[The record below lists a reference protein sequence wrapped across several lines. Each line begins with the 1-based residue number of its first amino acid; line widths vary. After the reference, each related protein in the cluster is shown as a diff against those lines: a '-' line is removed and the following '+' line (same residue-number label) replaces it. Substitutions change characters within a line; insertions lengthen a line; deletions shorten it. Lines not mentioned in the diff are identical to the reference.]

1 MGPGLPLNRVLKGS
15 RKALVHRGNPC
26 QKSRLCYNGIRKSR
40 ERGHVM
46 ENMEL
51 LQAMRQMME
60 EVVSPIYE
68 RLDKMDER
76 FDKMD
81 ERLDGIE
88 SHLEKVETLATKTQ
102 ITLENDIKPKI
113 NLLFEGQITLQ
124 NRFSQLDR
132 MEEMLREL
140 RYDVQDLQHIVSW
153 HSNDIRWL
161 KRRRYSNKI

>member
-1 MGPGLPLNRVLKGS
+1 
-15 RKALVHRGNPC
+15 
-26 QKSRLCYNGIRKSR
+26 
-40 ERGHVM
+40 M

-68 RLDKMDER
+68 RMDRMEAE
-76 FDKMD
+76 FTSLK
-81 ERLDGIE
+81 EE
-88 SHLEKVETLATKTQ
+88 VASVKEEVSSVKALATKTQ
-102 ITLENDIKPKI
+102 ITLENDIKPNI

-161 KRRRYSNKI
+161 KRRRYSNKL

>member
-1 MGPGLPLNRVLKGS
+1 
-15 RKALVHRGNPC
+15 
-26 QKSRLCYNGIRKSR
+26 
-40 ERGHVM
+40 M

-68 RLDKMDER
+68 RMDRMEAEFTSLR
-76 FDKMD
+76 EEVSSVK
-81 ERLDGIE
+81 EEVASVKEEVTSVKEEVSSVKAL
-88 SHLEKVETLATKTQ
+88 TTKTQ

>member
-1 MGPGLPLNRVLKGS
+1 
-15 RKALVHRGNPC
+15 
-26 QKSRLCYNGIRKSR
+26 
-40 ERGHVM
+40 M

-68 RLDKMDER
+68 RMDRMEAEFTSLR
-76 FDKMD
+76 EEVSSVK
-81 ERLDGIE
+81 EE
-88 SHLEKVETLATKTQ
+88 VASVKEEVSSVKVLATKTQ

-113 NLLFEGQITLQ
+113 NLLFEGHITLQ

-132 MEEMLREL
+132 MEEMLRGL

-153 HSNDIRWL
+153 HSSDIRWL

>member
-1 MGPGLPLNRVLKGS
+1 
-15 RKALVHRGNPC
+15 
-26 QKSRLCYNGIRKSR
+26 
-40 ERGHVM
+40 M

-68 RLDKMDER
+68 RMDRMEAE
-76 FDKMD
+76 FTSLK
-81 ERLDGIE
+81 EE
-88 SHLEKVETLATKTQ
+88 VASVKEEVSSVKVLATKTQ
-102 ITLENDIKPKI
+102 ITLENDIRPKI
-113 NLLFEGQITLQ
+113 NLLFEGHITLQ

>member
-1 MGPGLPLNRVLKGS
+1 
-15 RKALVHRGNPC
+15 
-26 QKSRLCYNGIRKSR
+26 
-40 ERGHVM
+40 M

-68 RLDKMDER
+68 RMDRMEAE
-76 FDKMD
+76 FTSLK
-81 ERLDGIE
+81 EE
-88 SHLEKVETLATKTQ
+88 VASVKEEVSSVKVLATKTQ

>member
-1 MGPGLPLNRVLKGS
+1 
-15 RKALVHRGNPC
+15 
-26 QKSRLCYNGIRKSR
+26 
-40 ERGHVM
+40 M

-60 EVVSPIYE
+60 KVVSPIYE

-88 SHLEKVETLATKTQ
+88 SRLEKVETLATKTQ
-102 ITLENDIKPKI
+102 IALENDIKPKI

>member
-1 MGPGLPLNRVLKGS
+1 
-15 RKALVHRGNPC
+15 
-26 QKSRLCYNGIRKSR
+26 
-40 ERGHVM
+40 M
-46 ENMEL
+46 ENLEL

-68 RLDKMDER
+68 RMDRMEAE
-76 FDKMD
+76 FTSLK
-81 ERLDGIE
+81 EE
-88 SHLEKVETLATKTQ
+88 VSSVKKEVVSVKTLATKTQ

-140 RYDVQDLQHIVSW
+140 RYDVQDLKHIVSW
-153 HSNDIRWL
+153 HSSDIRWL

>member
-1 MGPGLPLNRVLKGS
+1 
-15 RKALVHRGNPC
+15 
-26 QKSRLCYNGIRKSR
+26 
-40 ERGHVM
+40 M

-76 FDKMD
+76 LDKMDERFDKMD
-81 ERLDGIE
+81 ERLDGIK
-88 SHLEKVETLATKTQ
+88 SRLEKVEILATKTQ
-102 ITLENDIKPKI
+102 VTLENDIKPKI

-124 NRFSQLDR
+124 NRFSQMDR

>member
-1 MGPGLPLNRVLKGS
+1 
-15 RKALVHRGNPC
+15 
-26 QKSRLCYNGIRKSR
+26 
-40 ERGHVM
+40 M

-68 RLDKMDER
+68 RMDRMEAE
-76 FDKMD
+76 FTSLK
-81 ERLDGIE
+81 EE
-88 SHLEKVETLATKTQ
+88 VASVKAEVSSVKALATKTQ

>member
-1 MGPGLPLNRVLKGS
+1 
-15 RKALVHRGNPC
+15 
-26 QKSRLCYNGIRKSR
+26 
-40 ERGHVM
+40 M
-46 ENMEL
+46 ENLEL

-88 SHLEKVETLATKTQ
+88 SHLENVETLATKTQ
-102 ITLENDIKPKI
+102 IDLENDIKPKI

-132 MEEMLREL
+132 MEEMLRGL

>member
-1 MGPGLPLNRVLKGS
+1 
-15 RKALVHRGNPC
+15 
-26 QKSRLCYNGIRKSR
+26 
-40 ERGHVM
+40 M

-68 RLDKMDER
+68 RLDKMDECLDKMDER

-88 SHLEKVETLATKTQ
+88 SRLEKVETLATKTQ
-102 ITLENDIKPKI
+102 VTLENDIKPKI

>member
-1 MGPGLPLNRVLKGS
+1 
-15 RKALVHRGNPC
+15 
-26 QKSRLCYNGIRKSR
+26 
-40 ERGHVM
+40 M

-76 FDKMD
+76 LDKMDERFDKMD

-88 SHLEKVETLATKTQ
+88 KKNKKVETLATKTQ
-102 ITLENDIKPKI
+102 VTLENDIKPKI

>member
-1 MGPGLPLNRVLKGS
+1 
-15 RKALVHRGNPC
+15 
-26 QKSRLCYNGIRKSR
+26 
-40 ERGHVM
+40 M

-102 ITLENDIKPKI
+102 IALENDIKPKI

>member
-1 MGPGLPLNRVLKGS
+1 
-15 RKALVHRGNPC
+15 
-26 QKSRLCYNGIRKSR
+26 
-40 ERGHVM
+40 M
-46 ENMEL
+46 ENLEL

-68 RLDKMDER
+68 RMDRMEAE
-76 FDKMD
+76 FTSLK
-81 ERLDGIE
+81 EE
-88 SHLEKVETLATKTQ
+88 VASVKEEVSSVKALATKTQ

>member
-1 MGPGLPLNRVLKGS
+1 
-15 RKALVHRGNPC
+15 
-26 QKSRLCYNGIRKSR
+26 
-40 ERGHVM
+40 M

-68 RLDKMDER
+68 RMDRMEAE
-76 FDKMD
+76 FTSLK
-81 ERLDGIE
+81 EE
-88 SHLEKVETLATKTQ
+88 VASVKEEVSSVKALATKTQ
-102 ITLENDIKPKI
+102 ITFENDIKPKI

>member
-1 MGPGLPLNRVLKGS
+1 
-15 RKALVHRGNPC
+15 
-26 QKSRLCYNGIRKSR
+26 
-40 ERGHVM
+40 M

-81 ERLDGIE
+81 KRLDGIE
-88 SHLEKVETLATKTQ
+88 SRLEKVETLATKTQ
-102 ITLENDIKPKI
+102 VTLENDIKPKI

>member
-1 MGPGLPLNRVLKGS
+1 
-15 RKALVHRGNPC
+15 
-26 QKSRLCYNGIRKSR
+26 
-40 ERGHVM
+40 M
-46 ENMEL
+46 ENLEL

-68 RLDKMDER
+68 RMDRMEAE
-76 FDKMD
+76 FTSLK
-81 ERLDGIE
+81 EE
-88 SHLEKVETLATKTQ
+88 VSSVKKEVVSVKTLATKTQ

-132 MEEMLREL
+132 MEEMLRGL

-153 HSNDIRWL
+153 HSSDIRWL

>member
-1 MGPGLPLNRVLKGS
+1 
-15 RKALVHRGNPC
+15 
-26 QKSRLCYNGIRKSR
+26 
-40 ERGHVM
+40 M

-68 RLDKMDER
+68 RMDRMEAE
-76 FDKMD
+76 FTSLK
-81 ERLDGIE
+81 EE
-88 SHLEKVETLATKTQ
+88 VSSVKEEVASVKEEVASVKEEVSSVKEEVASVKEEVASVKEEVASVKALATKTQ

-132 MEEMLREL
+132 MEEMLEEVRS
-140 RYDVQDLQHIVSW
+140 DVW
-153 HSNDIRWL
+153 AL
-161 KRRRYSNKI
+161 KYIMVGRQSVLKGKPPKRKPTI

>member
-1 MGPGLPLNRVLKGS
+1 
-15 RKALVHRGNPC
+15 
-26 QKSRLCYNGIRKSR
+26 
-40 ERGHVM
+40 M
-46 ENMEL
+46 ENLEL
-51 LQAMRQMME
+51 LQVMRQMME

-68 RLDKMDER
+68 RMDRMEAE
-76 FDKMD
+76 FTSLK
-81 ERLDGIE
+81 EE
-88 SHLEKVETLATKTQ
+88 VASVKEEVSSVKALATKTQ

-153 HSNDIRWL
+153 HSSDIRWL

>member
-1 MGPGLPLNRVLKGS
+1 
-15 RKALVHRGNPC
+15 
-26 QKSRLCYNGIRKSR
+26 
-40 ERGHVM
+40 M
-46 ENMEL
+46 ENLEL

-76 FDKMD
+76 LDKMD
-81 ERLDGIE
+81 KRLDGIE
-88 SHLEKVETLATKTQ
+88 SRLEKVETLATKTQ

-153 HSNDIRWL
+153 HSSDIRWL

>member
-1 MGPGLPLNRVLKGS
+1 
-15 RKALVHRGNPC
+15 
-26 QKSRLCYNGIRKSR
+26 
-40 ERGHVM
+40 M
-46 ENMEL
+46 ENLEL

-68 RLDKMDER
+68 RMDRMEAE
-76 FDKMD
+76 FTSLK
-81 ERLDGIE
+81 EE
-88 SHLEKVETLATKTQ
+88 VASVKEEVSSVKALATKTQ
-102 ITLENDIKPKI
+102 VTLENDIKPKI

>member
-1 MGPGLPLNRVLKGS
+1 
-15 RKALVHRGNPC
+15 
-26 QKSRLCYNGIRKSR
+26 
-40 ERGHVM
+40 M

-60 EVVSPIYE
+60 EVVSPIYK

-76 FDKMD
+76 LDKMD
-81 ERLDGIE
+81 KRLDGIE
-88 SHLEKVETLATKTQ
+88 SRLEKVETLATKTQ

>member
-1 MGPGLPLNRVLKGS
+1 
-15 RKALVHRGNPC
+15 
-26 QKSRLCYNGIRKSR
+26 
-40 ERGHVM
+40 M

-68 RLDKMDER
+68 RMDR
-76 FDKMD
+76 M
-81 ERLDGIE
+81 
-88 SHLEKVETLATKTQ
+88 ETEFTSLKEEVASVKEEVSSVKALATKTQ

-132 MEEMLREL
+132 MEEMLRGL

>member
-1 MGPGLPLNRVLKGS
+1 
-15 RKALVHRGNPC
+15 
-26 QKSRLCYNGIRKSR
+26 
-40 ERGHVM
+40 M

-68 RLDKMDER
+68 RMDRMEAE
-76 FDKMD
+76 FTSLK
-81 ERLDGIE
+81 EEVASVKEEVSSVKAL
-88 SHLEKVETLATKTQ
+88 TTKTQ

-132 MEEMLREL
+132 MEEILREL

>member
-1 MGPGLPLNRVLKGS
+1 MV
-15 RKALVHRGNPC
+15 VETH
-26 QKSRLCYNGIRKSR
+26 R
-40 ERGHVM
+40 ERGHIM

-68 RLDKMDER
+68 RMDRMEAE
-76 FDKMD
+76 FTSLK
-81 ERLDGIE
+81 EE
-88 SHLEKVETLATKTQ
+88 VASVKEEVASVKEEVVSVKALATKTQ

>member
-1 MGPGLPLNRVLKGS
+1 
-15 RKALVHRGNPC
+15 
-26 QKSRLCYNGIRKSR
+26 
-40 ERGHVM
+40 M
-46 ENMEL
+46 ENMDL

-68 RLDKMDER
+68 RMDRMEAE
-76 FDKMD
+76 FTSLK
-81 ERLDGIE
+81 EE
-88 SHLEKVETLATKTQ
+88 VASVKEEVSSVKALATKTQ

>member
-1 MGPGLPLNRVLKGS
+1 
-15 RKALVHRGNPC
+15 
-26 QKSRLCYNGIRKSR
+26 
-40 ERGHVM
+40 M

-68 RLDKMDER
+68 RMDRMEAE
-76 FDKMD
+76 FTSLK
-81 ERLDGIE
+81 EE
-88 SHLEKVETLATKTQ
+88 VASVKEEVSSVKALATKTQ

-132 MEEMLREL
+132 MEEMLRDL

-161 KRRRYSNKI
+161 KRRRYSNKL

>member
-1 MGPGLPLNRVLKGS
+1 
-15 RKALVHRGNPC
+15 
-26 QKSRLCYNGIRKSR
+26 
-40 ERGHVM
+40 M

-68 RLDKMDER
+68 RMDR
-76 FDKMD
+76 M
-81 ERLDGIE
+81 
-88 SHLEKVETLATKTQ
+88 ETEFTSLKEEVASVKEEVASVKEEVSSVKALATKTQ

>member
-1 MGPGLPLNRVLKGS
+1 
-15 RKALVHRGNPC
+15 
-26 QKSRLCYNGIRKSR
+26 
-40 ERGHVM
+40 M

-76 FDKMD
+76 LDKMD

-88 SHLEKVETLATKTQ
+88 SRLEKVETLATKTQ

>member
-1 MGPGLPLNRVLKGS
+1 
-15 RKALVHRGNPC
+15 
-26 QKSRLCYNGIRKSR
+26 
-40 ERGHVM
+40 M
-46 ENMEL
+46 ENLEL

-68 RLDKMDER
+68 RLNKMDER

-88 SHLEKVETLATKTQ
+88 SRLEKVETLATKTQ

>member
-1 MGPGLPLNRVLKGS
+1 
-15 RKALVHRGNPC
+15 
-26 QKSRLCYNGIRKSR
+26 
-40 ERGHVM
+40 M
-46 ENMEL
+46 ENLEL

-68 RLDKMDER
+68 RMDRMEAE
-76 FDKMD
+76 FTSLK
-81 ERLDGIE
+81 EE
-88 SHLEKVETLATKTQ
+88 VASVKEEVVSVKALATKTQ

-132 MEEMLREL
+132 MEEMLRGL

-153 HSNDIRWL
+153 HSSDIRWL

>member
-1 MGPGLPLNRVLKGS
+1 
-15 RKALVHRGNPC
+15 
-26 QKSRLCYNGIRKSR
+26 
-40 ERGHVM
+40 M

-68 RLDKMDER
+68 RMDRMEAE
-76 FDKMD
+76 FTSLK
-81 ERLDGIE
+81 EE
-88 SHLEKVETLATKTQ
+88 VASVKEEVSSVKALATKTQ

-132 MEEMLREL
+132 MEEILREL

>member
-1 MGPGLPLNRVLKGS
+1 
-15 RKALVHRGNPC
+15 
-26 QKSRLCYNGIRKSR
+26 
-40 ERGHVM
+40 M
-46 ENMEL
+46 ENLEL

-68 RLDKMDER
+68 RMDRMEAE
-76 FDKMD
+76 FTSLK
-81 ERLDGIE
+81 EEVASVKEEVSSVKAL
-88 SHLEKVETLATKTQ
+88 TTKTQ

-153 HSNDIRWL
+153 HSSDIRWL

>member
-1 MGPGLPLNRVLKGS
+1 
-15 RKALVHRGNPC
+15 
-26 QKSRLCYNGIRKSR
+26 
-40 ERGHVM
+40 M

-60 EVVSPIYE
+60 EVVSPIYK

-76 FDKMD
+76 LDKMD

-132 MEEMLREL
+132 MEEMLRGL

>member
-1 MGPGLPLNRVLKGS
+1 MVVETHKRKG
-15 RKALVHRGNPC
+15 
-26 QKSRLCYNGIRKSR
+26 Y
-40 ERGHVM
+40 VM
-46 ENMEL
+46 ENLEL

-68 RLDKMDER
+68 RMDRMEAE
-76 FDKMD
+76 FTSLK
-81 ERLDGIE
+81 EE
-88 SHLEKVETLATKTQ
+88 VSSVKKEVVSVKTLATKTQ

-132 MEEMLREL
+132 MEEMLRGL

>member
-1 MGPGLPLNRVLKGS
+1 
-15 RKALVHRGNPC
+15 
-26 QKSRLCYNGIRKSR
+26 
-40 ERGHVM
+40 M

-88 SHLEKVETLATKTQ
+88 SRLEKVETLATKTQ

-113 NLLFEGQITLQ
+113 NLLFEGHITLQ

-161 KRRRYSNKI
+161 KRRRYSNKL

>member
-1 MGPGLPLNRVLKGS
+1 MSIGETLAKNHVYGIMVVETHKRKG
-15 RKALVHRGNPC
+15 
-26 QKSRLCYNGIRKSR
+26 Y
-40 ERGHVM
+40 VM
-46 ENMEL
+46 ENLEL

-68 RLDKMDER
+68 RMDRMEAE
-76 FDKMD
+76 FTSLK
-81 ERLDGIE
+81 EE
-88 SHLEKVETLATKTQ
+88 VASVKEEVSSVKALATKTQ

>member
-1 MGPGLPLNRVLKGS
+1 
-15 RKALVHRGNPC
+15 
-26 QKSRLCYNGIRKSR
+26 
-40 ERGHVM
+40 M

-68 RLDKMDER
+68 RLNKMDER

-88 SHLEKVETLATKTQ
+88 SRLEKVETLATKTQ

-113 NLLFEGQITLQ
+113 NLLFEGHITLQ

>member
-1 MGPGLPLNRVLKGS
+1 MSIGETLAKNHVYGIMVVETHKRKG
-15 RKALVHRGNPC
+15 
-26 QKSRLCYNGIRKSR
+26 Y
-40 ERGHVM
+40 VM

-76 FDKMD
+76 LDKMDERFDKMD

-88 SHLEKVETLATKTQ
+88 SRLEKVETLATKTQ